1 VIGFNQ
7 PQARPSDRNLLGHS
21 KNNQEVSAVADRQ
34 KTEKALS
41 ALLPKANERQLRL
54 ILLITREI
62 VKRE

>member
-1 VIGFNQ
+1 ME
-7 PQARPSDRNLLGHS
+7 RN
-21 KNNQEVSAVADRQ
+21 

-41 ALLPKANERQLRL
+41 VLLSKADDRQLRL

>member
-1 VIGFNQ
+1 M
-7 PQARPSDRNLLGHS
+7 
-21 KNNQEVSAVADRQ
+21 ERQ

-41 ALLPKANERQLRL
+41 VLLPKADDRQLRL

>member
-1 VIGFNQ
+1 M
-7 PQARPSDRNLLGHS
+7 DR
-21 KNNQEVSAVADRQ
+21 A

-41 ALLPKANERQLRL
+41 ALLPKASDRQLRL

>member
-1 VIGFNQ
+1 M
-7 PQARPSDRNLLGHS
+7 
-21 KNNQEVSAVADRQ
+21 ADRQ

-41 ALLPKANERQLRL
+41 ALLQKANERQLRL